1 MPGSLRWQNGFMYFK
16 VDGDN
21 YIGKQAHRFGD
32 GWYFPNG
39 EVYKNK

>member
-1 MPGSLRWQNGFMYFK
+1 MYFK
-16 VDGDN
+16 VDGNN

-39 EVYKNK
+39 EVYKKS